1 MEFSIILQDIC
12 ENPKFTVDG
21 ASSADVTQGRL
32 GNCWFVAAAAS
43 LAEENNLWTKVNIY
57 NPETTFGFI
66 ATSGGASSEK
76 PGRNVAI
83 LT

>member
-1 MEFSIILQDIC
+1 MKNLPIILQAIC
-12 ENPKFTVDG
+12 EDPKFTVDG

-57 NPETTFGFI
+57 HPDTLICFIET
-66 ATSGGASSEK
+66 S
-76 PGRNVAI
+76 RM
-83 LT
+83 